1 MALCRKCGTWAGYRD
16 YTTCE
21 DCGWIGSDG
30 EEYRV
35 EHATERKE
43 ARAAALLEAI
53 DMLNNVGD
61 DDMKTEDWLD
71 GFEAAIDAVRVMLGE
86 EE

>member
-1 MALCRKCGTWAGYRD
+1 MK
-16 YTTCE
+16 
-21 DCGWIGSDG
+21 SDLTRADL
-30 EEYRV
+30 ERWKRE
-35 EHATERKE
+35 AAIRKE

-61 DDMKTEDWLD
+61 DDMKNDDWLD
-71 GFEAAIDAVRVMLGE
+71 GFEAAANAVRVMLGE